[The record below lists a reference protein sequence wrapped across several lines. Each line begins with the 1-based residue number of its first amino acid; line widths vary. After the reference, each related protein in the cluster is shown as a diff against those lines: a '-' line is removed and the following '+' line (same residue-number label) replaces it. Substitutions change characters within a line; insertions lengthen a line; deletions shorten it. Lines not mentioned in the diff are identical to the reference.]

1 MSRVGKNPITIP
13 NGVTVEVIKGGR
25 FNHLEIKVTGPKG
38 TLSESMR
45 APVEVKVADGV
56 VTLERPNE
64 EKQTK
69 SYHGLYRALI
79 AAMVNGVTE
88 GYSRE
93 LQIEG
98 IGYRAEP
105 KGTGMVFSL
114 GFSHKIEYNP
124 PVGITVEAIDATN
137 VKVSGASKH
146 LVGQEAARIR
156 AFRKPEPYKGKGV
169 RYKGE
174 IIKRKSVKQG

>member
-1 MSRVGKNPITIP
+1 MSRVGKNPIKIP
-13 NGVTVEVIKGGR
+13 TGVTVEVISGGR
-25 FNHLEIKVTGPKG
+25 FNHLEVKVTGPKG
-38 TLSESMR
+38 VLSESMR
-45 APVEVKVADGV
+45 APVTVNVTDGV

-79 AAMVNGVTE
+79 ADMVIGVTV
-88 GYSRE
+88 GYVKE

-98 IGYRAEP
+98 IGYRAEA
-105 KGTGMVFSL
+105 KGTSVVFSL

-124 PVGITVEAIDATN
+124 PVGIVVEAVDATN
-137 VKVSGASKH
+137 IKVSGASKH

-156 AFRKPEPYKGKGV
+156 SYRKPEPYKGKGV

-174 IIKRKSVKQG
+174 IIKRKSVKKS